1 MTRFRMYIVMVF
13 TVALVGLA
21 GVAIPSAAAAT
32 TVHCESTGG
41 GTFVCDTSL
50 VRPLYYWTAG
60 SNASITQNLGA
71 TARGTC
77 TIGTK
82 PTVSVTAY
90 YRLSNTVSNT
100 TPRPV
105 TASTSFSCTAI
116 AL

>member
-1 MTRFRMYIVMVF
+1 MTRFRMYIAMVF
-13 TVALVGLA
+13 TVALVALA
-21 GVAIPSAAAAT
+21 GVAIPSAAAAA

-41 GTFVCDTSL
+41 GMFVCDTSL
-50 VRPLYYWTAG
+50 VRSLYYWTAG

-71 TARGTC
+71 TVRGTC

-90 YRLSNTVSNT
+90 YPLSNTASNT

>member
-1 MTRFRMYIVMVF
+1 MTRFRMYIVMLF
-13 TVALVGLA
+13 TVALVAQVGA
-21 GVAIPSAAAAT
+21 TIPAAAAAAT
-32 TVHCESTGG
+32 IHCESTGG

-50 VRPLYYWTAG
+50 VRPRYYWTAG

-71 TARGTC
+71 IARGTC

-90 YRLSNTVSNT
+90 YPLSNTVSNT